1 MNTRVKIVI
10 ADQHDCS
17 LLGLQTFLL
26 SSSIGAEVVGL
37 AHNEPELLQMTESLA
52 PDMIITEIKA
62 PVLNGIEGAKHL
74 MQQYPH
80 ICFIAFTA
88 REEIYMIHQV
98 VSAGIHACVSKN
110 SCMDEL
116 LLAIESVS
124 GGENY
129 YCPATQQKL
138 EQFNKEGCLL
148 NQIQLEILRYLSEDK
163 TDHEIGE
170 MLFKSHRTIE
180 HQREKIKEK
189 LKVKSNIALINAAL
203 VKGYVVRIFTGVVI
217 HLSFFDETV
226 VGLVA

>member
-1 MNTRVKIVI
+1 MNTPVKIVI

-37 AHNEPELLQMTESLA
+37 AHNEPELLQMAESLA
-52 PDMIITEIKA
+52 PDVIITEIKA
-62 PVLNGIEGAKHL
+62 PVLNGIESTKHL
-74 MQQYPH
+74 MQKYPH
-80 ICFIAFTA
+80 VCLIAFTA
-88 REEIYMIHQV
+88 REEIYMIHQL

-110 SCMDEL
+110 GSMDEL
-116 LLAIESVS
+116 LHAIQSVS

-138 EQFNKEGCLL
+138 EQFSKEGCLL
-148 NQIQLEILRYLSEDK
+148 NQIQLEILHHFSEDK

-189 LKVKSNIALINAAL
+189 LKVKSNIALMNAAL
-203 VKGYVVRIFTGVVI
+203 AKGYVVRIFTGMVI

-226 VGLVA
+226 MGLVA